1 MKKLFIILVLAICG
15 ISAKAQIVYQPFIP
29 KSDPEP
35 AYTAPTYT
43 SPSYNHAPRATRPA
57 QPSVSIV
64 SEQIL
69 IFDTYDV
76 KNDYICESQVKC
88 TKWSNGKVDLVLIG
102 LKPQQNWISMNLGVV
117 SIVSLLSNPKL
128 DDNVNAKEFLLTC
141 SEVAESIAFDDDNCY
156 LIGLR
161 Q

>member
-1 MKKLFIILVLAICG
+1 MKKLLIILLLAICG

-29 KSDPEP
+29 ESNPEP
-35 AYTAPTYT
+35 SYTAPAYT
-43 SPSYNHAPRATRPA
+43 SPSYNYAPRPTRPA

-76 KNDYICESQVKC
+76 KNDIICESQVKS
-88 TKWSNGKVDLVLIG
+88 TTWSNGRVDLVLVG

-117 SIVSLLSNPKL
+117 SIGSLLSEPNL
-128 DDNVNAKEFLLTC
+128 DDSAKEFLLTC
-141 SEVAESIAFDDDNCY
+141 SELAEGIAFDDDNCY

>member
-1 MKKLFIILVLAICG
+1 MKRFLIILVLAICG

-29 KSDPEP
+29 KSNPEP

-43 SPSYNHAPRATRPA
+43 SPSYNYAPRPTRPA

-69 IFDTYDV
+69 LLDTYDV
-76 KNDYICESQVKC
+76 KNDIICEGQVKC
-88 TKWSNGKVDLVLIG
+88 TTWSNERVDLVLVG
-102 LKPQQNWISMNLGVV
+102 LKLQQRWISMNLGVV
-117 SIVSLLSNPKL
+117 SIGSLLTDSNL
-128 DDNVNAKEFLLTC
+128 DDNAKEFILYC
-141 SEVAESIAFDDDNCY
+141 SELAEGIAFDDDNCY

-161 Q
+161 P